1 MGHSVVV
8 IHHTD
13 AYHHGQR
20 VTVFGVPS
28 AGLLA
33 VTRYGTRRQQLL
45 GLITVHPRPAGP
57 IYRLFGQEPNL
68 TGLEEAAQLLSQRR
82 NGG

>member
-13 AYHHGQR
+13 VYHDGHR

-33 VTRYGTRRQQLL
+33 VTR
-45 GLITVHPRPAGP
+45 
-57 IYRLFGQEPNL
+57 
-68 TGLEEAAQLLSQRR
+68 
-82 NGG
+82 